1 MGYSA
6 NYPGLLPANLC
17 FAAGHREKR
26 FVKKV
31 GVLFQENAP
40 APKIRRFREKNF
52 QQPSLN

>member
-6 NYPGLLPANLC
+6 NYPGLLPANRS
-17 FAAGHREKR
+17 FTAGHREKR

-31 GVLFQENAP
+31 GVLFQENVP
-40 APKIRRFREKNF
+40 APKTRRFRKKNF